1 VETGVDAE
9 LESELDAIGATSI
22 GGRSGV
28 VAFEEVSAPAETEVV
43 VAVAAVAVDD
53 EVVDDADVIDAVSI
67 VVDVAALDVGA
78 SPICHTNVSPTFV
91 ICPDVARMEAKI
103 LRNRFRYR
111 KRTPLNLQQRKECSG
126 LPRSPDPLRHSRRSA
141 NCPNMSLVKNHGHP
155 RVWKTAALPKIR

>member
-1 VETGVDAE
+1 VVDAPSVSLAIAVAVVVVCKNVPELTLSAKANGMSWRMNDVLDASGTAVVVGVGVETGVDAE

-91 ICPDVARMEAKI
+91 ICPDVAKD
-103 LRNRFRYR
+103 
-111 KRTPLNLQQRKECSG
+111 G
-126 LPRSPDPLRHSRRSA
+126 G
-141 NCPNMSLVKNHGHP
+141 KNP
-155 RVWKTAALPKIR
+155 PQ

>member
-1 VETGVDAE
+1 MNDVLDASGTAVVVGVGVETGVDAE

-91 ICPDVARMEAKI
+91 ICPDVAKD
-103 LRNRFRYR
+103 
-111 KRTPLNLQQRKECSG
+111 G
-126 LPRSPDPLRHSRRSA
+126 G
-141 NCPNMSLVKNHGHP
+141 KNP
-155 RVWKTAALPKIR
+155 PQ